1 MSRILIVEKTG
12 VIKESSV
19 KSYVETD
26 LYKKAGL
33 KSPEGFE
40 QVHQWT
46 IDGTTVSLYGKT
58 SGRAGQENKYDFPPP
73 VDKILFFGSCI
84 LTSDTGSLK
93 KGQWEIIYEKLFGGF
108 EDLNDEDSEVSEDDD
123 EDLDLPRTKSGYV
136 KDDFI
141 VDDEDEDDDDEDD
154 DDDDDDDN
162 DNDNDDND
170 DNEPEP
176 KPKTKP
182 TPKTRGK
189 PKAKAK
195 TNKKKAS
202 ETVFGKIDTFTAET
216 QENLFL
222 DCTTELEEEDYEV
235 GEP

>member
-19 KSYVETD
+19 KSFVESD

-46 IDGTTVSLYGKT
+46 IDGTTISLYGKT

-141 VDDEDEDDDDEDD
+141 VDDEDEDEDEDEENEDEDEDEVDEDD
-154 DDDDDDDN
+154 D
-162 DNDNDDND
+162 
-170 DNEPEP
+170 EP
-176 KPKTKP
+176 KPKPK
-182 TPKTRGK
+182 PKTRAK
-189 PKAKAK
+189 PKAK

-222 DCTTELEEEDYEV
+222 DCTTELEEEDYE
-235 GEP
+235 